1 MNLNVFTPI
10 NMDNIARMSFIE
22 KTVPFVI
29 KENQGPFYLG
39 AAHLLSKDS
48 IEKLSVHMAGK
59 EYDIKPGDKVYVFPK
74 CKIPKFKIK
83 EHLKTLGATMTGE
96 YDNATVYLGTK
107 SACEAY
113 SVGSEET
120 FNLLVADPKDD
131 LYKMVPHLD
140 NINFMEEMEVKPEP
154 IYPELY
160 NDPERI
166 GFLVS
171 ALVDLTD
178 AGVATQAPFKRGI
191 LYPLGASIL
200 FNILSKKIP
209 VVSEDYLNKSIKPTF
224 VIDEE
229 MFNSL
234 HDMLSSH
241 DIENR
246 SVAVQT
252 AANCDIEASKLY
264 LYLLARR
271 HYDHFTY
278 SRLKNVKLFMDESK
292 FHDLAATPLH
302 QFIREFLQS
311 GKPEDFPKAIFNK
324 LLSDEAEE
332 IIAEHNID
340 TIQSGMF
347 DIVLVPK
354 KEFAEL
360 HDNVSFTYKLDPPPV
375 DK

>member
-10 NMDNIARMSFIE
+10 DMDNIARMSFIE

-29 KENQGPFYLG
+29 KENGGPFYLG

-48 IEKLSVHMAGK
+48 LEKLAKHMAGK
-59 EYDIKPGDKVYVFPK
+59 EYDIKAGDKVYVFPR
-74 CKIPKFKIK
+74 CKVPKFKIK
-83 EHLKTLGATMTGE
+83 EHLKSIGATMTGDYE
-96 YDNATVYLGTK
+96 NATVYLGTK
-107 SACEAY
+107 SACESY
-113 SVGSEET
+113 SYGNEET
-120 FNLLVADPKDD
+120 FNTLVADPKDD

-140 NINFMEEMEVKPEP
+140 NINFMEEPVTP

-166 GFLVS
+166 GFLAS
-171 ALVDLTD
+171 AFVTLGD
-178 AGVATQAPFKRGI
+178 AGEATQVPFKKGI

-209 VVSEDYLNKSIKPTF
+209 VVSEDYFNRSIPSTF
-224 VIDEE
+224 TIDEE
-229 MFNSL
+229 TFNSL
-234 HDMLSSH
+234 NDMLCSQ

-246 SVAVQT
+246 SLAVQT
-252 AANCDIEASKLY
+252 VANCDIERSQLY

-278 SRLKNVKLFMDESK
+278 SRLKNVKLFMDESN
-292 FHDLAATPLH
+292 FYELAQKPLH
-302 QFIREFLQS
+302 QFIREYLQT

-324 LLSDEAEE
+324 LLSDEAEQIVE
-332 IIAEHNID
+332 EHAID
-340 TIQSGMF
+340 KIESGMF

-354 KEFAEL
+354 KEFAAL
-360 HDNVSFTYKLDPPPV
+360 HDDTTFKYTLNPPAVS